1 MKRFTTIL
9 CGIAFAIF
17 GIGLGLYGIKVDKL
31 SHAQTAAAGETML
44 KYKPLTDIHYS
55 QLPRDLQLDLAKNA
69 PTAEALITNAV
80 DSAIVDSLNNVI
92 TQLKQKEPVT
102 KVRWMR
108 GPAPPPIVKTKVV
121 ELHTTDTVH
130 VPVYYLATRVD
141 KEGSTG
147 QCTPIY
153 EVRKV
158 DEICP
163 QVINSSDSYVNE
175 HNSSAGD

>member
-17 GIGLGLYGIKVDKL
+17 GIGLGLYGLKDMSF
-31 SHAQTAAAGETML
+31 SHAQTAAASEMMS
-44 KYKPLTDIHYS
+44 KYQPLTQINYS
-55 QLPRDLQLDLAKNA
+55 QLPTDLQMDLKKNA
-69 PTAEALITNAV
+69 PTAEALTTNAV
-80 DSAIVDSLNNVI
+80 NSEVVDSLNNVI
-92 TQLKQKEPVT
+92 AKLEKKEPVT

-147 QCTPIY
+147 QCTPVY

-163 QVINSSDSYVNE
+163 QIMNSSDDYVNE
-175 HNSSAGD
+175 HDSNAND